1 MTFMTFRTVSA
12 KTILALAVLTG
23 IASLVLIAPP
33 ASAGDLCQCGH
44 NVSGITTEKVGTVSV
59 YRGPAVSYDYAAA
72 ERARQNNIRSERARK
87 TRQANARAQAVQ
99 NAKIDRL
106 EGKIDALSARTEQK
120 QTRRNIYGYGRSYR
134 GNNRFFGRNGFRGN
148 SNFSGAT
155 VSLPNRGRRYGG
167 RRGPGK

>member
-1 MTFMTFRTVSA
+1 MTFMTIRTVFAS
-12 KTILALAVLTG
+12 AVLTST
-23 IASLVLIAPP
+23 ASLVLIAPT
-33 ASAGDLCQCGH
+33 ANAGDICHCGN

-59 YRGPAVSYDYAAA
+59 YRGPAVSYNYAAA
-72 ERARQNNIRSERARK
+72 ERTRQNNIRAERARK
-87 TRQANARAQAVQ
+87 TRQANAKARAVQ
-99 NAKIDRL
+99 NSKIDRL

-155 VSLPNRGRRYGG
+155 VSLPNRGRRNSNRKGA
-167 RRGPGK
+167 GK